1 MRACIVWHGW
11 TSFQEGCLAI
21 YFESGYYGWKCPW
34 NSRRTSVTHYHAL
47 TCHLCIW
54 KTRTCVHVHTKIH
67 PDPQC
72 SLLSSASAWMSVREL
87 AILCVQWG
95 WKSTPVCHN
104 LHLPVICRHKCQQ
117 PVVVMLLPHFLPNL
131 HYAWEQLCILVSLKI
146 NFWSSLTLSFGI
158 RCSRKSDQIAFY
170 TAVFKQ
176 KIKCSK
182 EQGGE

>member
-1 MRACIVWHGW
+1 MAGSVLGIADAHPWHTIMRWH
-11 TSFQEGCLAI
+11 
-21 YFESGYYGWKCPW
+21 
-34 NSRRTSVTHYHAL
+34 VTCAFG
-47 TCHLCIW
+47 

-170 TAVFKQ
+170 TAVLKQ
-176 KIKCSK
+176 MIK